1 MDIEKLIQKYPQN
14 LKDTIFKE
22 IMHYE
27 ILESLFNIQDIQ
39 NTLVFQGG
47 TALRLCYNN
56 DRYSEDLDFV
66 IHKDREFNK
75 DFMCYFRDVFSEKII
90 KKYNLQAEITEP
102 KKDDS
107 IVQRW
112 SAKVY
117 LPSNN
122 KKTKINIEIA
132 NIPSHSNH
140 FKAIKN
146 NYEELINKRIFVQ
159 VETLEEILADKIL
172 ALSQRPYLKF
182 RDLWDIEWLKNN
194 KIQINYDLLSL
205 KIKDYKCD
213 NFLESLEKRKIEL
226 NNPNLEKNFLNEMSR
241 FLDEKYFMQVKNIHF
256 FTNIQNSTI
265 NEIDEIL
272 INFKNLQEKLEV
284 QSIRKRR

>member
-1 MDIEKLIQKYPQN
+1 MNIEKIVQKYPSN
-14 LKDTIFKE
+14 LRETIFKE

-27 ILESLFNIQDIQ
+27 ILETLFNLKDIQ

-47 TALRLCYNN
+47 TSLRLCYNN

-66 IHKDREFNK
+66 IHKDSEFNK
-75 DFMCYFRDVFSEKII
+75 EFMDYFKSVFVEKIL
-90 KKYNLQAEITEP
+90 KKYNLQAEIIDP
-102 KKDDS
+102 KKDEG

-112 SAKVY
+112 NAKVF
-117 LPSNN
+117 LPSNH

-132 NIPSHSNH
+132 KIPSHSNH
-140 FKAIKN
+140 FKPIKN
-146 NYEELINKRIFVQ
+146 NYDELMNKRIFVQ

-194 KIQINYDLLSL
+194 KIQINYDLIML

-213 NFLESLEKRKIEL
+213 NFIEL
-226 NNPNLEKNFLNEMSR
+226 LINRKKELENPNITNYFLSEMIR
-241 FLDEKYFMQVKNIHF
+241 FLDIEYFNHIKNINF
-256 FTNIQNSTI
+256 FNSIKETI
-265 NEIDEIL
+265 NNEIDSIVD
-272 INFKNLQEKLEV
+272 NLNIIDNQNTNKHH
-284 QSIRKRR
+284 KRR